1 MKVGCVIFGM
11 KRRKK
16 PKHTLEITIYKQ
28 AGMTWQFGGILGRHT
43 SRRIYGR
50 NISST

>member
-1 MKVGCVIFGM
+1 MKGGCVIFGM

-16 PKHTLEITIYKQ
+16 PKNMLEITVYK
-28 AGMTWQFGGILGRHT
+28 AGMTWRFERISGRQT

-50 NISST
+50 YISSM